1 MVSET
6 KSGVDFSVKDEND
19 VMLDYVGSVK
29 IRKLVMLGETMMM
42 FDDAN
47 GDNRDNDDGDDDD
60 DDGGGECKWSVT
72 RYEE

>member
-1 MVSET
+1 MFSET

-47 GDNRDNDDGDDDD
+47 GDNRDNGDDDD
-60 DDGGGECKWSVT
+60 DVGGECKWSVT

>member
-1 MVSET
+1 
-6 KSGVDFSVKDEND
+6 
-19 VMLDYVGSVK
+19 MLDYVGSVK

-47 GDNRDNDDGDDDD
+47 GDNRDNGDDDD
-60 DDGGGECKWSVT
+60 DDDDGGECKWSVT

>member
-1 MVSET
+1 
-6 KSGVDFSVKDEND
+6 
-19 VMLDYVGSVK
+19 MLDYVGAVK

-47 GDNRDNDDGDDDD
+47 GDNRDNCDDDD
-60 DDGGGECKWSVT
+60 DVGGECKWSVT

>member
-1 MVSET
+1 
-6 KSGVDFSVKDEND
+6 
-19 VMLDYVGSVK
+19 MLDYVGSVK

-47 GDNRDNDDGDDDD
+47 GDNRDNGDDDD
-60 DDGGGECKWSVT
+60 DDDVGGECKWSVT